1 VRLVNQYFAKGSF
14 SYRLKAFSREDCLAA
29 SNLV

>member
-14 SYRLKAFSREDCLAA
+14 SYRLKTLSHEDWQQ
-29 SNLV
+29 VI